1 MSFDQSWD
9 AAQWIAVLLVSAGLL
24 LYTLVSTP
32 PHQHEPMEAGFLFLP
47 LGWALATGIDWLGHQ
62 PALQSLR
69 TGLSLLAIHV
79 LYGVVALFLVACGSM
94 LRTLLGKGVA
104 CYLLLG
110 AAVILAGAWWG
121 DSKDALTAV
130 WRVLSVATV
139 VAVTLGLVWRM
150 YLLASPSACLVA
162 VAGLWGL
169 GLVADG
175 MWPRS
180 DHASG
185 LQVVHVLYFAY
196 LVALGLVLTGRVHWA
211 QLQRVPPQAV
221 GPDFITHNGFS
232 GVVETQASQL
242 SVVTAI
248 EQERSRI
255 AQDIHDGVGSQ
266 LVGLIASL
274 DPKSLQDKRIL
285 MGLESCLMDLKM
297 SVDSMNHADTNI
309 FDALGRLRYRM
320 QPSFDRAGIKMLWRV
335 DVAGP
340 LLGIQMTEVSH
351 LVHIVQECFS
361 NILQHSQATKVKLV
375 CHFEPEPEPRLRLE
389 VQDNGK
395 GIATHQQGEM
405 VGNGMA
411 NMLKRAKA
419 LGVPLHIGT
428 QANVGTRVRLYLPVR
443 SASPSAQA

>member
-1 MSFDQSWD
+1 MSINESWG
-9 AAQWIAVLLVSAGLL
+9 AAWWIAVLLVSAGLL
-24 LYTLVSTP
+24 VYTLVTSP
-32 PHQHEPMEAGFLFLP
+32 PHPHEHIEAGFLLLP
-47 LGWALATGIDWLGHQ
+47 LGWALATGLDWLGHQ
-62 PALQSLR
+62 LALQSLH

-79 LYGVVALFLVACGSM
+79 LYGTAALFLVACGSM

-110 AAVILAGAWWG
+110 AAAILAGLWWG
-121 DSKDALTAV
+121 DSRDALMTV
-130 WRVLSVATV
+130 WRVLSGATV
-139 VAVTLGLVWRM
+139 VAVALGLVWRM
-150 YLLASPSACLVA
+150 YLLGSPSACLVA
-162 VAGLWGL
+162 VGGLWGL
-169 GLVADG
+169 GLAADS
-175 MWPRS
+175 MWPRAGY
-180 DHASG
+180 ASG

-211 QLQRVPPQAV
+211 QLRRAVPETA
-221 GPDFITHNGFS
+221 GNDFIAHNGFS

-248 EQERSRI
+248 EHERSRI

-335 DVAGP
+335 DAAGP
-340 LLGIQMTEVSH
+340 LLAIQMTDVSH

-375 CHFEPEPEPRLRLE
+375 CHFEAEPEPRLRLE
-389 VQDNGK
+389 VQDNGR
-395 GIATHQQGEM
+395 GIVQQPGEL

-428 QANVGTRVRLYLPVR
+428 QAHVGTRVRLYLPVR
-443 SASPSAQA
+443 TASASAQA